1 MLMASSFP
9 DERLALETTDCES
22 DASRGLIPNEVADIA
37 DAVDVVR
44 CTDVVRCMGPVLC
57 IPGAPHRAS
66 ARPQRVRGSGR
77 FAWLERGTVQG
88 RTEACPIQEQTSPF
102 LEVSTNGRLIE
113 AA

>member
-44 CTDVVRCMGPVLC
+44 CTDVVLCMGPVLC
-57 IPGAPHRAS
+57 IPNEYAAAAGSPGWSGERPRGELRRA
-66 ARPQRVRGSGR
+66 R
-77 FAWLERGTVQG
+77 FR
-88 RTEACPIQEQTSPF
+88 RTA
-102 LEVSTNGRLIE
+102 VS
-113 AA
+113 